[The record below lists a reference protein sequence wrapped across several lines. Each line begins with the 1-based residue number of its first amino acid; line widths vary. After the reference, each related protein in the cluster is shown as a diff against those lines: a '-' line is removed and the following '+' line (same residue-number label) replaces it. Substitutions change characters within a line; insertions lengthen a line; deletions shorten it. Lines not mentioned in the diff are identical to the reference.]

1 MQNEV
6 FATVSNLSEF
16 YVDQALQSVMDQLP
30 DDESKKEL
38 QRELKELSLQGMN
51 SVINGRG
58 FEQELKQ
65 GAVHAAKFTANHYTK
80 NALTALEKKLPSGKV
95 KNVVVQ
101 NLQDLTQNGIESIC
115 NGANLD
121 DVVNEMEASL
131 SLKTKEYLKSES
143 AKIGASWI
151 DSIAGNFKDKGRG
164 KGRTSKNRKINALTG
179 QMKTNLALN
188 IGENLDALWRGN
200 KDLPTALGDVA
211 FDTAA
216 NATVDFVKGQAEEL
230 GNKMLKSVSKTVEKE
245 IVKQIEDKTLKGIAK
260 KGLKKIGNID
270 GLMNLKD
277 VGSDFM
283 QYLDGKIDGVDLVQ
297 RVTDKTADAV
307 STAVEKFVTVLAAET
322 GTAAPVIGYMAGY
335 IAGNLI
341 RGAVA
346 PFLNAA
352 RNKKWAKERY
362 EKVHAMSEAAIE
374 QMQEQRRLFEE
385 ETAKLLGKRKEV
397 IDNSF
402 NALNQAIVAN
412 DVNAASNALNQI
424 SKEFG
429 KENKLSTFEEF
440 DDFIMNGEGEL
451 TW

>member
-1 MQNEV
+1 
-6 FATVSNLSEF
+6 
-16 YVDQALQSVMDQLP
+16 
-30 DDESKKEL
+30 
-38 QRELKELSLQGMN
+38 
-51 SVINGRG
+51 
-58 FEQELKQ
+58 
-65 GAVHAAKFTANHYTK
+65 
-80 NALTALEKKLPSGKV
+80 
-95 KNVVVQ
+95 
-101 NLQDLTQNGIESIC
+101 
-115 NGANLD
+115 
-121 DVVNEMEASL
+121 
-131 SLKTKEYLKSES
+131 
-143 AKIGASWI
+143 
-151 DSIAGNFKDKGRG
+151 
-164 KGRTSKNRKINALTG
+164 
-179 QMKTNLALN
+179 
-188 IGENLDALWRGN
+188 
-200 KDLPTALGDVA
+200 
-211 FDTAA
+211 
-216 NATVDFVKGQAEEL
+216 
-230 GNKMLKSVSKTVEKE
+230 
-245 IVKQIEDKTLKGIAK
+245 
-260 KGLKKIGNID
+260 
-270 GLMNLKD
+270 MNLKD

-297 RVTDKTADAV
+297 RVTEKTADAV